1 MQVSHLVSS
10 APHPSHS
17 HERIVCAYTVTKNV
31 LKKLLSL
38 NFDEIL
44 KFSNVKSMITGMH
57 AFGASLI
64 MHLSA
69 YNINVE
75 KIIIG

>member
-44 KFSNVKSMITGMH
+44 KFSNV
-57 AFGASLI
+57 
-64 MHLSA
+64 
-69 YNINVE
+69 
-75 KIIIG
+75 